1 MKLNKEILKY
11 LSLLGNLG
19 FIVMSNILVSI
30 FLYKVYERF
39 FVFNSLIFIIFILFG
54 IISAFYNIYKLIMK

>member
-30 FLYKVYERF
+30 FLYKLYERF
-39 FVFNSLIFIIFILFG
+39 FGFNSLIFIIFILFG

>member
-39 FVFNSLIFIIFILFG
+39 FGFNSLIFIIFILHTG
-54 IISAFYNIYKLIMK
+54 Y

>member
-39 FVFNSLIFIIFILFG
+39 CAFNSLIFIIFILFG